1 MIYEKNNFKINSDFK
16 LKEIQK
22 DKYNVDL
29 IIDVEYRCVN
39 IYFNNF
45 TKLVNYRV
53 QFPLVKSILVR
64 FCNVNENNI
73 CTIHLLSD
81 SGIYSSMANFEIDY
95 SKIYLEVCRK
105 DFFVSLTMN
114 DEEDN

>member
-1 MIYEKNNFKINSDFK
+1 MIYEKSNFKIRSDFGI
-16 LKEIQK
+16 KEIQK
-22 DKYNVDL
+22 DAYNIDL
-29 IIDVEYRCVN
+29 IIDVENRCVN

-45 TKLVNYRV
+45 TKLINSRV
-53 QFPLVKSILVR
+53 QFPSVKSIFIR
-64 FCNVNENNI
+64 FCSTREKNI

-95 SKIYLEVCRK
+95 SKIHLEICKK
-105 DFFVSLTMN
+105 DFFVMLTMN